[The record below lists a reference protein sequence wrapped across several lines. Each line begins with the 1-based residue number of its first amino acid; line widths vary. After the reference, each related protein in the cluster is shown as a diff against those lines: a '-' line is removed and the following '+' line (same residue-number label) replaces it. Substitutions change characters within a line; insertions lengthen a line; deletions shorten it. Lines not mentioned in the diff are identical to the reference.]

1 MDGEFRMERPPLDL
15 RREFAGGRLEAQV
28 LARTYEMVVPV
39 ARKSLVTGPPPT
51 PKAGAGGWH
60 RTGRIAQGA

>member
-39 ARKSLVTGPPPT
+39 ARRSLVTRPSQT
-51 PKAGAGGWH
+51 PKAEAGDRD

>member
-15 RREFAGGRLEAQV
+15 RREFSGGRLEAQV

-39 ARKSLVTGPPPT
+39 ARRSLVTGPSPAL
-51 PKAGAGGWH
+51 KVGAGSWH
-60 RTGRIAQGA
+60 QAGRIAQGA